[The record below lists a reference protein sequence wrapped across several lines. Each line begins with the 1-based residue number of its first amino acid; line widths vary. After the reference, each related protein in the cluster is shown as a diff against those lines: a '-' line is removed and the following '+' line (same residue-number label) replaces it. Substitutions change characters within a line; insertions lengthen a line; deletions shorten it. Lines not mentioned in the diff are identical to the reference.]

1 MPELGPN
8 KTTAVTYPPESL
20 YGQWSDHADTLDMSI
35 SQYMIRMVE
44 AGRQNISME
53 EASSESIRELLQQK
67 ADLKRELQRKE
78 DRIQDL
84 ERQLQHTSR
93 SKIVSYVEDNPGA
106 RTPEITQRVA
116 DTVPGRVASHLDA
129 LEGEVIEQRVDG
141 YYPCKQDE

>member
-8 KTTAVTYPPESL
+8 KTTAVTYPPKTL
-20 YGQWSDHADTLDMSI
+20 YSQWSDHADELNMSI

-44 AGRQNISME
+44 AGRQNISMD

-67 ADLKRELQRKE
+67 ADLKREIQRKE

-93 SKIVSYVEDNPGA
+93 SKIVSYIEDNPGA
-106 RTPEITQRVA
+106 QRPEITQKVA

-129 LEGEVIEQRVDG
+129 LEGKVIEQRADG
-141 YYPCKQDE
+141 YYPDARDE